1 MHLDVF
7 LASPMSNGTIKVKVG
22 TPGPCFPPGVCGDIG
37 GSYCSGPHGEK
48 VGWRGQKRQAAVSPA
63 GVDGNN
69 DGGPQQVVNSLN
81 NNFVDRRALALHAML
96 LATAAWLPVGGPAFL
111 LFVMI
116 LLAVRN
122 AAT

>member
-1 MHLDVF
+1 MEGIIAQATLREGR
-7 LASPMSNGTIKVKVG
+7 LERSAKAASPGGRVSRRREQNNN
-22 TPGPCFPPGVCGDIG
+22 G
-37 GSYCSGPHGEK
+37 GS
-48 VGWRGQKRQAAVSPA
+48 
-63 GVDGNN
+63 
-69 DGGPQQVVNSLN
+69 QQVVNSLN

-96 LATAAWLPVGGPAFL
+96 LATAAWLPVGGPALL

>member
-1 MHLDVF
+1 MLR
-7 LASPMSNGTIKVKVG
+7 
-22 TPGPCFPPGVCGDIG
+22 
-37 GSYCSGPHGEK
+37 PHWGK
-48 VGWRGQKRQAAVSPA
+48 VGWRGQQRQHPPAAVSPG
-63 GVDGNN
+63 GVKQNN
-69 DGGPQQVVNSLN
+69 NGGSQRVVNSLN

-96 LATAAWLPVGGPAFL
+96 LATAAWLPAGGPALL